1 MAYREPPDRREVGGD
16 MRASFAL
23 LLAAITLLQGA
34 CGVACTLLPCP
45 GLTVQVAGV
54 IPTAY
59 TVTLSSVNEPSVS
72 MTCSVA
78 APCPSNLVHFW
89 GHAPD
94 IATVSVVWADR
105 SVAVTAQ
112 PEYGT
117 VYPNGQQCNACRA
130 ATITVTLA

>member
-1 MAYREPPDRREVGGD
+1 
-16 MRASFAL
+16 MRATLAL
-23 LLAAITLLQGA
+23 PLVATTLLHSA

-45 GLTVQVAGV
+45 GLAVQVAGV

-59 TVTLSSVNEPSVS
+59 TVTLSSANEPSVS
-72 MTCSVA
+72 ITCSVA
-78 APCPSNLVHFW
+78 APCPSNVIHFW

-94 IATVSVVWADR
+94 IVTVSVVWTGS

-112 PEYGT
+112 PVYET
-117 VYPNGQQCNACRA
+117 VYPNGRQCGACRE